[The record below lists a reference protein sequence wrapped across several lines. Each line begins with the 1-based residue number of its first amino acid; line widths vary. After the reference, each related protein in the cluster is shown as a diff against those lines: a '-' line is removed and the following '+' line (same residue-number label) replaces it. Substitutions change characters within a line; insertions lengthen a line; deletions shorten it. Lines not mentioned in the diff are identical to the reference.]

1 MSGRPTIAKCVEENN
16 SQWELIGNLIHLIQ
30 TMCAMDPTFSNNTH
44 IMEMLATLVAKYEH
58 MTGGDQA
65 DSPPPPPD
73 NDSD

>member
-1 MSGRPTIAKCVEENN
+1 MIALDPNFSDN
-16 SQWELIGNLIHLIQ
+16 TLIL
-30 TMCAMDPTFSNNTH
+30 
-44 IMEMLATLVAKYEH
+44 EMLATLVAKYEH